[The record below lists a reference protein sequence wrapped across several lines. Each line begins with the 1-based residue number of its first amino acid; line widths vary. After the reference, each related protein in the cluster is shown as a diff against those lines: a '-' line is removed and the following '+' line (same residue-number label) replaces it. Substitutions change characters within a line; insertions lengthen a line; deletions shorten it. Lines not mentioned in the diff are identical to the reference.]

1 MVKNNIGKQVSF
13 LMLKTN
19 HLVEPQLP
27 FFKID
32 LKNFE
37 HLYLPTII
45 NYVKSCDLRQAKLHY
60 QIGFK
65 QMADYAHQFKDYQ
78 FTIQGR
84 KPLWGVLVLKG
95 QTILINQADNV
106 SSISH
111 KILQRYLYWLK
122 QRLIIL
128 RQAVNTYDLRETV
141 PAQVNLH
148 YFYQTLG
155 INTDT
160 LLEDNYNSHVWS
172 TTDEYYFIVRHL
184 ERIYSQLY
192 MYHLVGL
199 DEPEYAKLFNQ
210 LIMAKYGFKGHITNK
225 AHRIITNQVNCE
237 PDDIKQLFFNNYL
250 QARNFTKAELF
261 L

>member
-1 MVKNNIGKQVSF
+1 MSF

-19 HLVEPQLP
+19 HPVEPQLP

-37 HLYLPTII
+37 HFYLPTII

-65 QMADYAHQFKDYQ
+65 QVDDCAHQFKDYQ

-84 KPLWGVLVLKG
+84 KPLWGILVLKG
-95 QTILINQADNV
+95 QTILIDQADNV

-122 QRLIIL
+122 QRLIVL

-172 TTDEYYFIVRHL
+172 TPDEYHFIVRHL

-237 PDDIKQLFFNNYL
+237 PDDIKQLFFNSYL